1 MWKNYFKI
9 SLRNLQKRKLYAGI
23 NLLGLTLA
31 ITSFL
36 AIGLFIHHE
45 WSYDRMYTGSD
56 RIYRINQEF
65 TMGGES
71 QLASTSP
78 SALMP
83 TLLEEFPEVETGTL
97 VFDLSIFSSVMIDA
111 GTGNSEENKF
121 AYVDERFFEVFDFRL
136 LAGQPGR
143 ILSEPNQIVLTENTA
158 NRYFGSAQNAEG
170 KILKVEGKDYLIT
183 GVMENFPSN
192 SHLDF
197 DFLASFKTHRHGREP
212 AWSPSNYYS
221 YVKLKEGADIADFQ
235 AKLPAMI
242 EKYLG
247 ADMREYGFSFAFFP
261 QPVTAI
267 HLGNQ
272 SLNSIKPG
280 TDIQYLYIFAVV
292 ALLLVV
298 IGVINYVNLAT
309 AEATERHKEV
319 GLRKVMGAERFQL
332 FGQFVAE
339 SMVLT
344 AAAVGLS
351 LVGIY
356 LLSEPLT
363 GLVGFKISLDPL
375 LSLPGWMGILLFVIL
390 IGLLA
395 GIYPSLILSGM
406 SPIQA
411 LGNKVKIGSGA
422 WVRKGL
428 VVVQFF
434 FSIGL
439 LIATLLVK
447 DQLEYMQEVNLGYTK
462 ERLISINF
470 HYNLISKAEAIQQEL
485 VRTGSAET
493 IALAANMPVHVKAKY
508 SIFPGGDNDREVMVT
523 GYAGDH
529 HLLKTAGLELIS
541 GQDFSETD
549 MMRNQ
554 QADTVS
560 GYPILLNETSVKEL
574 GWSVEDAVGKK
585 VNFGGGT
592 AWVKGVVKNFYFN
605 SLHHQVG
612 PMVIFLN
619 PDETNVML
627 IRIPAGDPSAHL
639 ASLGEAWKTLV
650 PDRPFNYQFVDQA
663 YAQQY
668 RSEEKVGILFGVFSG
683 LAIFIALMGLFGLVS
698 YVALRRIRE
707 IGIRKV
713 LGATQTDV
721 VGVLAADFFKLLFLA
736 ALLAIAVS
744 WWFIRSWL
752 QGFAHQTAV
761 EIYPFLTAILLVLLL
776 SVLTIF
782 YRSWKVYT
790 LNPSKT
796 LKND

>member
-406 SPIQA
+406 RPIQA

-470 HYNLISKAEAIQQEL
+470 HYNLIPKAEAIKQEL

-698 YVALRRIRE
+698 YVALRRTRE

>member
-395 GIYPSLILSGM
+395 GIYPSLILSGLR
-406 SPIQA
+406 PIQA

-470 HYNLISKAEAIQQEL
+470 HYNLIPKAEAIQQEL

-698 YVALRRIRE
+698 YVALRRTRE

>member
-56 RIYRINQEF
+56 RIYRFNQEF

-158 NRYFGSAQNAEG
+158 NRYFGSDQNAEG

-406 SPIQA
+406 RPIQA

-470 HYNLISKAEAIQQEL
+470 HYNLIPKAEAIQQEL

>member
-406 SPIQA
+406 RPIQA

-470 HYNLISKAEAIQQEL
+470 HYNLIPKAEAIQQEL

-698 YVALRRIRE
+698 YVALRRTRE